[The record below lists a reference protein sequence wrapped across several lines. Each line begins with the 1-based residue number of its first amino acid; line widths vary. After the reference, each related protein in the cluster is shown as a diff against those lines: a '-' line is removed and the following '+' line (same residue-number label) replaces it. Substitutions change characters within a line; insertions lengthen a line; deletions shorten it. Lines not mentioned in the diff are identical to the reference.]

1 MGWGEGGTEK
11 DSLVFL
17 EYQRIQDTYCPTRV
31 EAPLA
36 RNGSPRLG
44 VGAVVQAS
52 AQPQIPRSGDGW
64 EQSSPMAFG
73 FSISLWGGGL
83 QRVVVKRPR
92 EGTTPTPAES

>member
-1 MGWGEGGTEK
+1 M
-11 DSLVFL
+11 FL
-17 EYQRIQDTYCPTRV
+17 EHQRIQGTYCPSEV

-52 AQPQIPRSGDGW
+52 AQPQIPRSGAGW
-64 EQSSPMAFG
+64 EQSSPMALR
-73 FSISLWGGGL
+73 FSTSLWGGGL